1 MDIEAYRNRK
11 KKTVAELA
19 QMLGVKEA
27 AVYNYKYGKSKP
39 SYESIEKMLLDGA
52 FLSEI
57 FSDSVQNEVVKSL
70 KESEE
75 LGTKLV
81 QNSSV
86 TPPAELAN
94 DPAFQKG
101 LQQSIDAK
109 VSAAVKAELAALKSK
124 GLL

>member
-1 MDIEAYRNRK
+1 MITEWIK
-11 KKTVAELA
+11 GKSLPT
-19 QMLGVKEA
+19 
-27 AVYNYKYGKSKP
+27 YKYLKK
-39 SYESIEKMLLDGA
+39 
-52 FLSEI
+52 LSDIGMTAQEMFGEEI
-57 FSDSVQNEVVKSL
+57 GN
-70 KESEE
+70 
-75 LGTKLV
+75 KLV

-109 VSAAVKAELAALKSK
+109 VSAAVKAELAALKTK

>member
-1 MDIEAYRNRK
+1 MDIEAYRLRK
-11 KKTVAELA
+11 KKTVADLA
-19 QMLGVKEA
+19 EMLGVKEA

-52 FLSEI
+52 YISEV
-57 FSDSVQNEVVKSL
+57 FSDSVQDKVIMALRECAKAPV
-70 KESEE
+70 
-75 LGTKLV
+75 LGG
-81 QNSSV
+81 QIH
-86 TPPAELAN
+86 PELAN

-124 GLL
+124 GVI